1 MISINYKNL
10 LTYTFRLT
18 LILSTVIFF
27 ITTLSG
33 QNNQND
39 SVRHPYKVNYWISG
53 GIALAGGITNY
64 LGIPRIINKPEIS
77 TAELSA
83 LNRNNV
89 SGFDSWA
96 LNQDASKA
104 EANNK
109 GANIVLVTSVTLPA
123 LLVFDKYI
131 GKDWSKMLV
140 MYLETM
146 AVVSNIYG
154 YSFIGPSV
162 QNRFRPVT
170 YYTDLP
176 VSERNDGNNR
186 NSFYS
191 GHVAST
197 AAASFFMAKVYSD
210 YHPELHGKK
219 YLLFAAAAIP
229 PLLIGY
235 FRIKGLRHFPS
246 DDMVGLGVGAL
257 VGILIPEIHRIKFKN
272 KNLTVGLSATGESA
286 GIGLKWK
293 PGSGK

>member
-1 MISINYKNL
+1 MQNPILK
-10 LTYTFRLT
+10 LT
-18 LILSTVIFF
+18 LLLLPILFLNMPLHS
-27 ITTLSG
+27 
-33 QNNQND
+33 QYNRND
-39 SVRHPYKVNYWISG
+39 SARHPYKVNYWISG
-53 GIALAGGITNY
+53 GIVLAGGIANY
-64 LGIPRIINKPEIS
+64 LGIPRIVDKPEIS
-77 TAELSA
+77 LTELNA

-89 SGFDSWA
+89 SGFDRWA

-104 EANNK
+104 DRNNSN
-109 GANIVLVTSVTLPA
+109 AAIVLATTVTLPT
-123 LLVFDKYI
+123 LLAFDKHI
-131 GKDWSKMLV
+131 SKDWSKMLV
-140 MYLETM
+140 MYLETI
-146 AVVSNIYG
+146 AVVSNVYG

-162 QNRFRPVT
+162 QNRFRPIT

-210 YHPELHGKK
+210 YHPELGGKK
-219 YLLFAAAAIP
+219 YLLYAAASIP

-246 DDMVGLGVGAL
+246 DDLAGLGVGAL

-272 KNLTVGLSATGESA
+272 KDLTVGLSTTGEST
-286 GIGLKWK
+286 GIGLKWQ
-293 PGSGK
+293 PRSGK